1 MFFWLRRSVAL
12 PHRHSDLLSLSYP
25 TKTEILEE
33 RCGIN
38 CIFLHLS
45 LYRKS
50 TVLRFFGS
58 HFPCFSFVKGR
69 KNPPEKS
76 GGNEKNNE
84 YWGIHPKTVR
94 KIGNIVGESPGTQ
107 EKSRLSAAFLFFVS
121 YQPPSRRL
129 YGLIFCEL
137 YIFCI
142 LCSL

>member
-1 MFFWLRRSVAL
+1 
-12 PHRHSDLLSLSYP
+12 
-25 TKTEILEE
+25 
-33 RCGIN
+33 
-38 CIFLHLS
+38 

-58 HFPCFSFVKGR
+58 HFPCFSFVKER

-84 YWGIHPKTVR
+84 YWGIRPKTVR
-94 KIGNIVGESPGTQ
+94 KIGNIVGESLGTQ